1 MTRKELIRK
10 LLLTNHLNVPERQAL
25 KDQPIRISEAREA
38 IIEELKR
45 HRFFPPVTDSWD
57 NTKFY
62 NDGLVIERRGTQYI
76 LHEQLSGA
84 TMNLLFDREEVFDSV
99 EEVVEKYLRPKN
111 LNIDGV
117 IIVDERGAKQ
127 SHK

>member
-1 MTRKELIRK
+1 MTRKELITK
-10 LLLTNHLNVPERQAL
+10 LLLTNHLNVPERQSL
-25 KDQPIRISEAREA
+25 RDQPIRISEAREV
-38 IIEELKR
+38 IIEELKK
-45 HRFFPPVTDSWD
+45 HRFFPPVTDTWH
-57 NTKFY
+57 NTRFY

-99 EEVVEKYLRPKN
+99 EEVVEKYLRRN

-117 IIVDERGAKQ
+117 IIVDERGAK
-127 SHK
+127 SNFK

>member
-1 MTRKELIRK
+1 MTRKELITK
-10 LLLTNHLNVPERQAL
+10 LLLTNHLNVPERQSL
-25 KDQPIRISEAREA
+25 RDQPIRISEAREV
-38 IIEELKR
+38 IIEELKK
-45 HRFFPPVTDSWD
+45 HSFFPPVTDTWD
-57 NTKFY
+57 NTRFY

-99 EEVVEKYLRPKN
+99 EEVVEKYLRRN

-117 IIVDERGAKQ
+117 IIVDERGAK
-127 SHK
+127 SNFK

>member
-1 MTRKELIRK
+1 MTRKELITK
-10 LLLTNHLNVPERQAL
+10 LLLTNHLNVPERQSL
-25 KDQPIRISEAREA
+25 RDQPIRISEAREV
-38 IIEELKR
+38 IIKELKK
-45 HRFFPPVTDSWD
+45 HRFFPPVTDTWD
-57 NTKFY
+57 NTRFY

-99 EEVVEKYLRPKN
+99 EEVVEKYLRRN

-117 IIVDERGAKQ
+117 IIVDERGAK
-127 SHK
+127 SNFK